1 MTLVE
6 MMIVGMVLGA
16 GLFLLTGWMS
26 TTRQAAKHDLA
37 VRMLEDLDKA
47 LVRYHRATGQ
57 YPPCYGP
64 NTAITATLV
73 LLDNERTRKILLEE
87 LPPSVWRGPGQHTL
101 VDPWGTPLRY
111 YATAGDSPA
120 VKANNHRP
128 LFVSAGA
135 DRDFGDGNPSRVG
148 DNLRSD
154 DPGPGGFRLHDVMRD
169 TLSGQEQ
176 DSGETDDRSSPSE

>member
-6 MMIVGMVLGA
+6 MLIVGMIFAG

-37 VRMLEDLDKA
+37 VHTLEELDKA
-47 LVRYHRATGQ
+47 LGHYHRATGQ

-64 NTAITATLV
+64 KSAITATAV
-73 LLDNERTRKILLEE
+73 LLDHERTREFLKDLPSIL
-87 LPPSVWRGPGQHTL
+87 WRGPGQQTL
-101 VDPWGTPLRY
+101 LDPWGTPLRY
-111 YATAGDSPA
+111 YATATDSPT

-128 LFVSAGA
+128 LFVSAGP
-135 DRDFGDGNPSRVG
+135 DRDFGDNNSSRVG

-154 DPGPGGFRLHDVMRD
+154 DPGPNGFKLHEIMRD

-176 DSGETDDRSSPSE
+176 ESGETDDRKNPGH